1 MNRVQ
6 TVVTGAPCNS
16 LQDCDFPAATRAAG
30 LAAAA
35 PVLLGVMLTLAAC
48 TAVGPDFVKPEAKV
62 NTDWSQKDSAGL
74 SSKAAADTAWW
85 KAFNDPTLD
94 QLIALAYR
102 QNLSLQIA
110 GLRILEARA
119 QLGFATGRQYP
130 QVQLATGEVTAV
142 QISKNSPTYVPG
154 FDNKFTNYQVGFD
167 AAWEM
172 DFWGKYRRGV
182 ESETAALAGSVAD
195 YDNALVTLTAE
206 VARTYAVIRTYE
218 VLVQQAR
225 TNADLQA
232 EGLRI
237 ADARFRHGA
246 TSELDV
252 TQATALLESTRAT
265 IPQLEASLR
274 QATNALSTL
283 LGQPTGT
290 LEAML
295 AGAKGIP
302 TAPAQVAVSI
312 PAEMLRR
319 RPDIRGAEQFAAAQ
333 SARIGIAKADLY
345 PSFTLVGSVGLQTT
359 SDFTGRSGGS
369 LFESNSLTY
378 VFGPRVTW
386 SIFNYG
392 RTKNLIRIQDAR
404 FQQLIVN
411 YQDTVLK
418 AAQEVEDGMIGFV
431 NAQLAAESGA
441 RAVAAAQ
448 KSVDLAFTQYREGA
462 TDYERVLDAQR
473 TLLQQENNLAQTRS
487 SIATSLIA
495 LYKALGGGWE
505 MRLGQPIVPDT
516 MKDQMQQ
523 RTDWDGYFS
532 PAPAPTP

>member
-1 MNRVQ
+1 MKRVR
-6 TVVTGAPCNS
+6 TGITGAI
-16 LQDCDFPAATRAAG
+16 AAWSATLGAA
-30 LAAAA
+30 
-35 PVLLGVMLTLAAC
+35 LTLGAC
-48 TAVGPDFVKPEAKV
+48 TVGPNFVKPDAKV
-62 NTDWSQKDSAGL
+62 NPDWSQKDSTVL
-74 SSKAAADTAWW
+74 STKAAADTAWW

-94 QLIALAYR
+94 QLINLAYK
-102 QNLSLQIA
+102 QNLSLQVA

-130 QVQLATGEVTAV
+130 QVQVATGEATAV
-142 QISKNSPTYVPG
+142 GISKNSASYIPG
-154 FDNKFTNYQVGFD
+154 FDTRFENYQVGFD

-182 ESETAALAGSVAD
+182 ESEAAALAGSVAD
-195 YDNALVTLTAE
+195 YDNALVALTAE
-206 VARTYAVIRTYE
+206 VARTYAVIRTFE
-218 VLVQQAR
+218 VLVDQAH
-225 TNADLQA
+225 TNVELQT

-237 ADARFRHGA
+237 ADARFRNGA

-252 TQATALLESTRAT
+252 TQATALLESTRGS
-265 IPQLEASLR
+265 IPKLEASLR
-274 QATNALSTL
+274 QSEDALSTL
-283 LGQPTGT
+283 LGQPTGAVQ
-290 LEAML
+290 AML
-295 AGAKGIP
+295 AGSKDIP
-302 TAPAQVAVSI
+302 TAPTQVAVSI

-319 RPDIRGAEQFAAAQ
+319 RPDIRSAENFAAAQ
-333 SARIGIAKADLY
+333 SARIGIAKAELY

-359 SDFTGRSGGS
+359 GGFNGRSGGS
-369 LFESNSLTY
+369 LFDSDSLYY

-411 YQDTVLK
+411 YQDTVLR
-418 AAQEVEDGMIGFV
+418 AAQEVEDNMIGFL
-431 NAQLAAESGA
+431 NAQLAADSET

-448 KSVDLAFTQYREGA
+448 RSVDLAFTQYREGA

-473 TLLQQENNLAQTRS
+473 TLLLQQNTLAQTRS

-516 MKDQMQQ
+516 MQNQMQQ
-523 RTDWDGYFS
+523 RTDWNGYFS
-532 PAPAPTP
+532 PAPPP

>member
-1 MNRVQ
+1 MKLVQ
-6 TVVTGAPCNS
+6 TGAPQAWCQARPS
-16 LQDCDFPAATRAAG
+16 
-30 LAAAA
+30 AAASLA
-35 PVLLGVMLTLAAC
+35 TLGAALTLGAC
-48 TAVGPDFVKPEAKV
+48 TMVGPDFVKPEAKL
-62 NTDWSQKDSAGL
+62 TPAWSETDSAKL
-74 SSKAAADTAWW
+74 TSKTAADSAWW
-85 KAFNDPTLD
+85 KAFNDPALD
-94 QLIALAYR
+94 KLIDLAYK

-119 QLGFATGRQYP
+119 QLGYATGRQYP
-130 QVQLATGEVTAV
+130 QVQLATGEATAV
-142 QISKNSPTYVPG
+142 GISKNSASYIPG
-154 FDNKFTNYQVGFD
+154 FDDRFENYQVGFD

-182 ESETAALAGSVAD
+182 ESQTAALAGSVAD
-195 YDNALVTLTAE
+195 YDSALVALTAE
-206 VARTYAVIRTYE
+206 VARTYALIRTFE
-218 VLVQQAR
+218 VLLAQAH
-225 TNADLQA
+225 TNVDLQT

-252 TQATALLESTRAT
+252 TQATALLENTRGSV
-265 IPQLEASLR
+265 PKLEASLR
-274 QATNALSTL
+274 QAENALGTL

-290 LEAML
+290 VEAL
-295 AGAKGIP
+295 LTGPQDIP
-302 TAPAQVAVSI
+302 TAPTQVAVSI

-333 SARIGIAKADLY
+333 SARIGIAKAELY

-359 SDFTGRSGGS
+359 GGFNGRSGGS
-369 LFESNSLTY
+369 LFDSDSLYY

-418 AAQEVEDGMIGFV
+418 AAQEVEDSMIGFV
-431 NAQLAAESGA
+431 NAQLAAESEA
-441 RAVAAAQ
+441 KAVAAAQ
-448 KSVDLAFTQYREGA
+448 RSVDLAFTQYREGA
-462 TDYERVLDAQR
+462 TDYQRVLDAQR
-473 TLLQQENNLAQTRS
+473 TVLQQENTLAQTRS

-505 MRLGQPIVPDT
+505 MRIGQPIVPDT

-532 PAPAPTP
+532 PAPAP

>member
-1 MNRVQ
+1 MNR
-6 TVVTGAPCNS
+6 
-16 LQDCDFPAATRAAG
+16 LQTRASGAWCHASSPT
-30 LAAAA
+30 AAAWLA
-35 PVLLGVMLTLAAC
+35 VLGAALTLGAC
-48 TAVGPDFVKPEAKV
+48 TMVGPDFVKPDAKV
-62 NTDWSQKDSAGL
+62 NADWSPKENAAL
-74 SSKAAADTAWW
+74 STKAAADSAWW
-85 KAFNDPTLD
+85 KAFNDPALD
-94 QLIALAYR
+94 QLIGLAYK
-102 QNLSLQIA
+102 QNLSLQVA

-130 QVQLATGEVTAV
+130 QLQLATGEATAV
-142 QISKNSPTYVPG
+142 GISKNSASYIPG
-154 FDNKFTNYQVGFD
+154 FDNHFENYQVGFD

-182 ESETAALAGSVAD
+182 ESESAALAGSVSD
-195 YDNALVTLTAE
+195 YDNALVALTAE
-206 VARTYAVIRTYE
+206 VARTYAVIRTFE
-218 VLVQQAR
+218 VLVDLAR

-274 QATNALSTL
+274 QSENALSTL

-290 LEAML
+290 LEALL
-295 AGAKGIP
+295 AGSRAIP
-302 TAPAQVAVSI
+302 TAPTQVAVSI

-333 SARIGIAKADLY
+333 SARIGIAKAELY
-345 PSFTLVGSVGLQTT
+345 PSFTLVGSVGLQT
-359 SDFTGRSGGS
+359 SGDFNGRSGGS
-369 LFESNSLTY
+369 LFESDSLYY
-378 VFGPRVTW
+378 VFGPRVSW

-411 YQDTVLK
+411 YQNTVLR
-418 AAQEVEDGMIGFV
+418 AAQEVEDSMIGFV
-431 NAQLAAESGA
+431 NAQLATESGT

-448 KSVDLAFTQYREGA
+448 RSVDLAFVQYREGA
-462 TDYERVLDAQR
+462 TDFQRVLDAQR
-473 TLLQQENNLAQTRS
+473 TLLQQQNSLAQTRS
-487 SIATSLIA
+487 SVATSLIA

-505 MRLGQPIVPDT
+505 MRLGQPIVPDP

-523 RTDWDGYFS
+523 RTAWDGYFS
-532 PAPAPTP
+532 PAPAP